1 MTISASHIFI
11 VIQATDSIFPRN
23 VSLEKS
29 QVEFK
34 LGLIID
40 RRTEHLML
48 SVIYQKW
55 LNFKKTDQKAK
66 RVFFFYLA
74 VAYLLAYFLE
84 IVSLHEED
92 DSLIEE
98 DATVELQADKPQG
111 NSTSFLS

>member
-1 MTISASHIFI
+1 MTISTSHIFI
-11 VIQATDSIFPRN
+11 VIQATDSFFPRN

-34 LGLIID
+34 LGLID

-55 LNFKKTDQKAK
+55 LNFKKTDQKAT
-66 RVFFFYLA
+66 RVMFVFYLA

-92 DSLIEE
+92 DSWIEE
-98 DATVELQADKPQG
+98 EATVELQADKPQG